1 MPVPPRS
8 TVRHTVSSPS
18 RSLHSRGVLCTVVAT
33 LLAIGISG
41 ALALWGERSQGATTI
56 SSDTSSTTSR
66 DTSSGTFPN
75 TSSGTSSATTPVS
88 DADPK
93 KSVYEKFPEP
103 PVTYDRAYAKQRAA
117 DIANLGALLF
127 KDKTL
132 SASGQQSCA
141 TCHSPE
147 HHYGP
152 PNDLSVQLGGP
163 DMKHPGVRA
172 VPSLMYLQT
181 VPNFDEHFIDSE
193 EEGDNTTDA
202 GPTGGLTWDG
212 RVDHAG
218 AQARIPLL
226 DPQEM
231 ANSDIASIVENVR
244 KSPNADTIRQLFGGH
259 VFDTDEKAFHA
270 ITQALEYYQNDAKL
284 FFPFSSKYDAAVRGL
299 TTLNDQELRGAK
311 LFEAADKG
319 NCASCHRFAVPGQL
333 PVFNDF
339 GLIGLGLPRNPA
351 IPANKNPAYFDQ
363 GLCGPLRKDLTD
375 HPEYCGLFRSPT
387 LRNVGTR
394 KVFFHN
400 GVFHDLRQVVE
411 WYVTRDTNPEKW
423 YPRNADGSIAK
434 FNDLSA
440 ASMHENVNMDP
451 PFGGKPGDKPALTP
465 AEIDDVVAFLNT
477 LTDGYYDSSKPAAPK
492 TAAAASAPSAAPA
505 R

>member
-1 MPVPPRS
+1 MPLPPRP
-8 TVRHTVSSPS
+8 TVRHTVRLPS
-18 RSLHSRGVLCTVVAT
+18 RRLHWRGVLCTMAAT

-41 ALALWGERSQGATTI
+41 ALALWGERSQGATAATA
-56 SSDTSSTTSR
+56 TS
-66 DTSSGTFPN
+66 P
-75 TSSGTSSATTPVS
+75 ATPAGPAT
-88 DADPK
+88 ADRPQ
-93 KSVYEKFPEP
+93 SVYEKFPEP
-103 PVTYDRAYAKQRAA
+103 PVTYDRAYARQRAA

-231 ANSDIASIVENVR
+231 ANPDVATIVENVR
-244 KSPNADTIRQLFGGH
+244 KSPNADRLRALFGGH

-270 ITQALEYYQNDAKL
+270 VSQALEYYQNDARL

-299 TTLNDQELRGAK
+299 AKLNDQELRGAK

-351 IPANKNPAYFDQ
+351 IPANQNPAYFDQ
-363 GLCGPLRKDLTD
+363 GLCGPLRKDLAD

-423 YPRNADGSIAK
+423 YPRNADGSVAK
-434 FNDLSA
+434 FNDLAA
-440 ASMHENVNMDP
+440 ASMRENVNMDP

-477 LTDGYYDSSKPAAPK
+477 LTDGYYDPSKPPGPTAQSAQGAA
-492 TAAAASAPSAAPA
+492 TAAAATV